1 MLLPRYP
8 VFCIAKLTM
17 YKFIFTI
24 FLLFSQNSISQSEE
38 LFYARGAG
46 TLSCGEYIS
55 YVSQKNIS
63 ALNQV
68 NQFVWGYLVSY
79 QMRGSFNAAYQP
91 ITMGNIRIPD
101 GKTIELFLQNYCNSN
116 PLSNLLPALNRLI
129 KESGGIVSN

>member
-1 MLLPRYP
+1 
-8 VFCIAKLTM
+8 M

-46 TLSCGEYIS
+46 TLSCSQYIS
-55 YVSQKNIS
+55 YVNQKNTGVLS
-63 ALNQV
+63 QV

-79 QMRGSFNAAYQP
+79 EMRGSFNATYQP
-91 ITMGNIRIPD
+91 ITRGNIRIPD

-116 PLSNLLPALNRLI
+116 PLSILLPALNRLI
-129 KESGGIVSN
+129 KETGGVVSN

>member
-1 MLLPRYP
+1 
-8 VFCIAKLTM
+8 M

-116 PLSNLLPALNRLI
+116 LLSNLLPALNRLI